1 MKLWKRP
8 LALPEDGGMEEEKEE
23 VDALSPSAGLTQ
35 NSLRVRPLLCELF
48 GSFLQ
53 DITNLTSRTNS
64 KQLEISMFSHVL
76 FGNILIF

>member
-53 DITNLTSRTNS
+53 DVTNLTSRTNS
-64 KQLEISMFSHVL
+64 QQLEISMFSHVL

>member
-53 DITNLTSRTNS
+53 DVTNLTSRTNS
-64 KQLEISMFSHVL
+64 QQLEISMFSHVL
-76 FGNILIF
+76 LGNILIF